1 MISLEAANPLT
12 LTEFGVI
19 LLLGGLGALWLWVKD
34 RENDDE

>member
-1 MISLEAANPLT
+1 MMALEAANSLT

-34 RENDDE
+34 QENDDE

>member
-19 LLLGGLGALWLWVKD
+19 LLLGGLGVLWLWVKD
-34 RENDDE
+34 QENDDE